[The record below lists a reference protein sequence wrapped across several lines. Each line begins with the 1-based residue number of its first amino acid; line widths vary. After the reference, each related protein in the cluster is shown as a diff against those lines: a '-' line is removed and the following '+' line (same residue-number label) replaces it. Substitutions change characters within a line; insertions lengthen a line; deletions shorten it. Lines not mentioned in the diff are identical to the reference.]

1 MFILR
6 PFLPVLAHNKPMIIE
21 RINQYFERMPLRSM
35 LFAGLLILGVSRIL
49 TSPLPTLII
58 DAELIERRIATWS
71 AQMEQTP
78 DDDQLS
84 LIIKQAT
91 REQVLLKEAFNRNL
105 QDLPQVKRRIE
116 QLTNIAMQS
125 EYKESDLKDLM
136 IIKEFREQAL
146 RADPV
151 IHNFLRN
158 SMILTLEKALPPIS
172 ISVSDIAEYYRT
184 HQLEYTY
191 PERRSIKHVYIAKSV
206 TDNATEISNLREQ
219 LINLTIDYPNALEAS
234 DRFYGAKFLAPK
246 TYDEIA
252 GIFGNQFAETTWK
265 LPQRQW
271 SQPVSSAFG
280 EHLVWVEGIL
290 PLKQLSLEESSNEI
304 NAKLVDQKRNSL
316 LHDATTQLIGSY
328 QVIIEYPYGH

>member
-1 MFILR
+1 M
-6 PFLPVLAHNKPMIIE
+6 
-21 RINQYFERMPLRSM
+21 
-35 LFAGLLILGVSRIL
+35 
-49 TSPLPTLII
+49 
-58 DAELIERRIATWS
+58 
-71 AQMEQTP
+71 
-78 DDDQLS
+78 
-84 LIIKQAT
+84 
-91 REQVLLKEAFNRNL
+91 
-105 QDLPQVKRRIE
+105 
-116 QLTNIAMQS
+116 
-125 EYKESDLKDLM
+125 
-136 IIKEFREQAL
+136 
-146 RADPV
+146 
-151 IHNFLRN
+151 
-158 SMILTLEKALPPIS
+158 TLERALPPIS

-184 HQLEYTY
+184 HQLEFTY

>member
-1 MFILR
+1 
-6 PFLPVLAHNKPMIIE
+6 MIIE

-172 ISVSDIAEYYRT
+172 ISESDIAEYYRT
-184 HQLEYTY
+184 HQLEFTY

>member
-1 MFILR
+1 
-6 PFLPVLAHNKPMIIE
+6 
-21 RINQYFERMPLRSM
+21 
-35 LFAGLLILGVSRIL
+35 
-49 TSPLPTLII
+49 
-58 DAELIERRIATWS
+58 
-71 AQMEQTP
+71 MEQTP

-136 IIKEFREQAL
+136 IIKQLREQAL

-184 HQLEYTY
+184 HQLEFTY

>member
-158 SMILTLEKALPPIS
+158 SMILILEKALPPIS

-184 HQLEYTY
+184 HQLEFTY

>member
-1 MFILR
+1 
-6 PFLPVLAHNKPMIIE
+6 
-21 RINQYFERMPLRSM
+21 
-35 LFAGLLILGVSRIL
+35 
-49 TSPLPTLII
+49 
-58 DAELIERRIATWS
+58 
-71 AQMEQTP
+71 
-78 DDDQLS
+78 
-84 LIIKQAT
+84 
-91 REQVLLKEAFNRNL
+91 
-105 QDLPQVKRRIE
+105 
-116 QLTNIAMQS
+116 
-125 EYKESDLKDLM
+125 
-136 IIKEFREQAL
+136 
-146 RADPV
+146 
-151 IHNFLRN
+151 
-158 SMILTLEKALPPIS
+158 MILTLERALPPIS
-172 ISVSDIAEYYRT
+172 ISQSDIAEYYRT
-184 HQLEYTY
+184 HQLEFTY

>member
-1 MFILR
+1 
-6 PFLPVLAHNKPMIIE
+6 MIIE

-49 TSPLPTLII
+49 TSPLPTVII

-71 AQMEQTP
+71 PQMEQTP

-184 HQLEYTY
+184 HQLEFTY

>member
-1 MFILR
+1 
-6 PFLPVLAHNKPMIIE
+6 MIIE

-158 SMILTLEKALPPIS
+158 SMILTLERALPPIS
-172 ISVSDIAEYYRT
+172 ISQSDIAEYYRT
-184 HQLEYTY
+184 HQLEFTY

>member
-1 MFILR
+1 
-6 PFLPVLAHNKPMIIE
+6 MIIE

-49 TSPLPTLII
+49 TSPLPTVII

-158 SMILTLEKALPPIS
+158 SMILILEKALPPIS
-172 ISVSDIAEYYRT
+172 ISESDIAEYYRT
-184 HQLEYTY
+184 HQLEFTY

>member
-158 SMILTLEKALPPIS
+158 SMILILEKALPPIS
-172 ISVSDIAEYYRT
+172 ISESDIAEYYRT
-184 HQLEYTY
+184 HQLEFTY

-280 EHLVWVEGIL
+280 
-290 PLKQLSLEESSNEI
+290 
-304 NAKLVDQKRNSL
+304 
-316 LHDATTQLIGSY
+316 
-328 QVIIEYPYGH
+328 

>member
-1 MFILR
+1 
-6 PFLPVLAHNKPMIIE
+6 MIIE

-184 HQLEYTY
+184 HQLEFTY

-280 EHLVWVEGIL
+280 EHLVWVESIL

>member
-1 MFILR
+1 
-6 PFLPVLAHNKPMIIE
+6 MIIE

-49 TSPLPTLII
+49 TSPLPTVII

-158 SMILTLEKALPPIS
+158 SMILTLERALPPIS
-172 ISVSDIAEYYRT
+172 ISQSDIAEYYRT
-184 HQLEYTY
+184 HQLEFTY

>member
-1 MFILR
+1 
-6 PFLPVLAHNKPMIIE
+6 MIIE

-49 TSPLPTLII
+49 TSPLPTVII

-158 SMILTLEKALPPIS
+158 SMILTLERALPPIS
-172 ISVSDIAEYYRT
+172 ISQSDIAEYYRT
-184 HQLEYTY
+184 HQLEFTY

-290 PLKQLSLEESSNEI
+290 PLKQLSLEESSSEI
-304 NAKLVDQKRNSL
+304 NTKLADQKRQSL
-316 LHDATTQLIGSY
+316 LQDATTQLIGSY

>member
-1 MFILR
+1 
-6 PFLPVLAHNKPMIIE
+6 MIIE

-49 TSPLPTLII
+49 TSPLPTVII

-158 SMILTLEKALPPIS
+158 SMILTLERALPPIS
-172 ISVSDIAEYYRT
+172 ISQSDIAEYYRT
-184 HQLEYTY
+184 HQLEFTY
-191 PERRSIKHVYIAKSV
+191 PERRSINHVFIAKSAAN
-206 TDNATEISNLREQ
+206 NAPEISTLLEE
-219 LINLTIDYPNALEAS
+219 LINLTIDYPNALKAS
-234 DRFYGAKFLAPK
+234 DRFYGAKSLAPK
-246 TYDEIA
+246 TYDEMA
-252 GIFGNQFAETTWK
+252 GIFGHQFAETTWK
-265 LPQRQW
+265 LPQHHW
-271 SQPVSSAFG
+271 SQPISSAFG
-280 EHLVWVEGIL
+280 EHLVWVESIL
-290 PLKQLSLEESSNEI
+290 PLKQLSLEESSSEI
-304 NAKLVDQKRNSL
+304 NTKLADQKRQSL
-316 LHDATTQLIGSY
+316 LQDATTQLIGSY

>member
-1 MFILR
+1 
-6 PFLPVLAHNKPMIIE
+6 MIIE

-49 TSPLPTLII
+49 TSPLPTVII

-105 QDLPQVKRRIE
+105 QDLPQVKRRIK

-125 EYKESDLKDLM
+125 EYKESDLEDLM

-158 SMILTLEKALPPIS
+158 SMILTLEKALPPVS
-172 ISVSDIAEYYRT
+172 ISESDIAEYYRT
-184 HQLEYTY
+184 HQLEFTY
-191 PERRSIKHVYIAKSV
+191 PERLSIKHVYIAKSV

>member
-1 MFILR
+1 
-6 PFLPVLAHNKPMIIE
+6 
-21 RINQYFERMPLRSM
+21 M

-49 TSPLPTLII
+49 TSPLPTVII

-172 ISVSDIAEYYRT
+172 ISVSDIAEHYRT
-184 HQLEYTY
+184 HQLEFTY

>member
-1 MFILR
+1 
-6 PFLPVLAHNKPMIIE
+6 MIIE

-49 TSPLPTLII
+49 TSPLPTVII

-116 QLTNIAMQS
+116 QLANIAMQTES
-125 EYKESDLKDLM
+125 KESDLTDLM
-136 IIKEFREQAL
+136 IIKQLREQAL
-146 RADPV
+146 RSDPV
-151 IHNFLRN
+151 IHNFLRS
-158 SMILTLEKALPPIS
+158 SMIMTLERALPPIS
-172 ISVSDIAEYYRT
+172 ISQSDIAEYYRT
-184 HQLEYTY
+184 HQLEFTY

>member
-1 MFILR
+1 
-6 PFLPVLAHNKPMIIE
+6 
-21 RINQYFERMPLRSM
+21 
-35 LFAGLLILGVSRIL
+35 
-49 TSPLPTLII
+49 
-58 DAELIERRIATWS
+58 
-71 AQMEQTP
+71 
-78 DDDQLS
+78 
-84 LIIKQAT
+84 
-91 REQVLLKEAFNRNL
+91 
-105 QDLPQVKRRIE
+105 
-116 QLTNIAMQS
+116 
-125 EYKESDLKDLM
+125 
-136 IIKEFREQAL
+136 
-146 RADPV
+146 
-151 IHNFLRN
+151 
-158 SMILTLEKALPPIS
+158 MILILEKALPPIS
-172 ISVSDIAEYYRT
+172 ISESDIAEYYRT
-184 HQLEYTY
+184 HQLEFTY

-316 LHDATTQLIGSY
+316 LHDATTQLIDSY

>member
-1 MFILR
+1 
-6 PFLPVLAHNKPMIIE
+6 MIIE

-184 HQLEYTY
+184 HQLEFTY

-219 LINLTIDYPNALEAS
+219 LINLTIDYPNALKAS

>member
-1 MFILR
+1 
-6 PFLPVLAHNKPMIIE
+6 MIIE

-184 HQLEYTY
+184 HQLEFTY

-206 TDNATEISNLREQ
+206 TDNTAETSNLREQ
-219 LINLTIDYPNALEAS
+219 LINLTIDYPNALQAS

-246 TYDEIA
+246 TYSEIESV
-252 GIFGNQFAETTWK
+252 FGAQFAETTWK
-265 LPQRQW
+265 LPQHQW
-271 SQPVSSAFG
+271 SQPISSAFG
-280 EHLVWVEGIL
+280 EHLVWVETIL
-290 PLKQLSLEESSNEI
+290 PLKQLNLEESSSQI
-304 NAKLVDQKRNSL
+304 DTKLADEKRHSL
-316 LHDATTQLIGSY
+316 LQQETTKLIDSY
-328 QVIIEYPYGH
+328 QVIIEYPYGQ

>member
-1 MFILR
+1 
-6 PFLPVLAHNKPMIIE
+6 MIIE

-158 SMILTLEKALPPIS
+158 SMILILEKALPPIS
-172 ISVSDIAEYYRT
+172 ISESDIAEYYRT
-184 HQLEYTY
+184 HQLEFTY

>member
-1 MFILR
+1 
-6 PFLPVLAHNKPMIIE
+6 MIIE

-158 SMILTLEKALPPIS
+158 SMILILEKALPPIS
-172 ISVSDIAEYYRT
+172 ISESDIAEYYRT
-184 HQLEYTY
+184 HQLEFTY

-316 LHDATTQLIGSY
+316 LHDATTQLIDSY

>member
-158 SMILTLEKALPPIS
+158 SMILILEKALPPIS
-172 ISVSDIAEYYRT
+172 ISESDIAEYYRT
-184 HQLEYTY
+184 HQLEFTY

>member
-158 SMILTLEKALPPIS
+158 SMILILEKALPPIS
-172 ISVSDIAEYYRT
+172 ISESDIAEYYRT
-184 HQLEYTY
+184 HQLEFTY

-316 LHDATTQLIGSY
+316 LHDATTQLIDSY